1 MDGKSMSNCFL
12 PLPLKPQCS
21 VVFACDRIQRP
32 TAERRRETA
41 HSQEP
46 VIWGGGQPQ
55 AGGLGSGGEGA
66 GGGNTVPTPG
76 LTVFVLFFTKV
87 NFS

>member
-1 MDGKSMSNCFL
+1 MDGRSMSNCFL
-12 PLPLKPQCS
+12 PLPLKRQCS

-32 TAERRRETA
+32 TAERRETA
-41 HSQEP
+41 HPQEP
-46 VIWGGGQPQ
+46 VIWGGGQPPGG
-55 AGGLGSGGEGA
+55 GGLGSGGEGA
-66 GGGNTVPTPG
+66 GGGNTVPTLG